1 VGNAPGD
8 RLMLLL
14 LFRGRES
21 GPAPPAQT
29 IDNRNATGVANKN
42 ATATGAP
49 AKNPTVTGRPLNP

>member
-1 VGNAPGD
+1 
-8 RLMLLL
+8 MLLL

-29 IDNRNATGVANKN
+29 IDNRNATGAPNKN